1 MAFRFWRRIR
11 LAPGVTL
18 NLSKSG
24 PSLSVGPRGAKYTV
38 SARGSRMTAGLP
50 GTGMFYTVHNTRRGR
65 AAPAAPVPARA
76 RLGGGFF
83 SRWWARPEERR
94 LLAALKLL
102 ETGDEAGALT
112 ALAALTDQPD
122 AAWLAGMLALRW
134 KDHAAARDHLRRALA
149 GGDRL
154 GALLAKLGAFPQAS
168 FLITP
173 EVATH
178 TPPGE
183 AGTRLALVELAQLAG
198 DRADA
203 IMHLERLLEIAPTD
217 PVVVLSYAEFTLEAS
232 ADRARCR
239 RVADL
244 TAGFTPETPVETALL
259 LYRGRALARLGLA
272 QAAIDCFTL
281 ALRRRKDRAESLLRQ
296 LRYERALLYEQVGR
310 RAQARREWESLYGE
324 APGFADVAARLGLD

>member
-18 NLSKSG
+18 NLSKTGASI
-24 PSLSVGPRGAKYTV
+24 SVGPRGAKYTLGG
-38 SARGSRMTAGLP
+38 RGSRLTAGLP
-50 GTGMFYTVHNTRRGR
+50 GTGMFYTVHTPSRNRR
-65 AAPAAPVPARA
+65 APAAPVPARA

-83 SRWWARPEERR
+83 SRWWARPEDRR

-102 ETGDEAGALT
+102 ETGDETKART
-112 ALAALTDQPD
+112 ALAEIPAEPD
-122 AAWLAGMLALRW
+122 AAWLAGMLALRG
-134 KDHAAARDHLRRALA
+134 KDHAAARDHLRQALA
-149 GGDRL
+149 GGERL
-154 GALLAKLGAFPQAS
+154 GAVLAKLGVSPQAS

-178 TPPGE
+178 TPIGE

-203 IMHLERLLEIAPTD
+203 VMHLERLLELAPLD
-217 PVVVLSYAEFTLEAS
+217 PVVVLSYAEFVLEGP
-232 ADRARCR
+232 ADRSRCR
-239 RVADL
+239 RVVEL
-244 TAGFTPETPVETALL
+244 TTGFTPETPVETALL

-272 QAAIDCFTL
+272 QAAIECFTL
-281 ALRRRKDRAESLLRQ
+281 ALRRRKDRATALLHQ

-324 APGFADVAARLGLD
+324 APGLADVAARLGLD